1 MLDRRTR
8 KGYIMANE
16 YNMEWARGVVD
27 NGVKKAQGLID
38 DPAQIDGLLQELQE
52 KMKGLPA
59 SATNAFNNVPL
70 MADMVKSYVTREYTN
85 VSPKVIISLVSAFLY
100 LVKRND
106 IIPDNVPIV
115 GMADDLAVAAV
126 AMMINEPELKAF
138 AAWREQN
145 GLQKA
150 AQIESI
156 EPAEPVQAEAADV
169 PPAQAAATP
178 PSAMPE

>member
-1 MLDRRTR
+1 
-8 KGYIMANE
+8 MANQ

-38 DPAQIDGLLQELQE
+38 DPNQIDGLLQELQD
-52 KMKGLPA
+52 KMKGLPD

-70 MADMVKSYVTREYTN
+70 MADMVKSYVNREYTN

-150 AQIESI
+150 AV
-156 EPAEPVQAEAADV
+156 EPAQAEAVAAQ
-169 PPAQAAATP
+169 PAQAAAMP
-178 PSAMPE
+178 PSAMPEYVDPENVSEP

>member
-1 MLDRRTR
+1 
-8 KGYIMANE
+8 MANQ

-38 DPAQIDGLLQELQE
+38 DPDQINGLLQELQE
-52 KMKGLPA
+52 KMKGLPDTV
-59 SATNAFNNVPL
+59 TNAFNNVPL

-100 LVKRND
+100 LVKRDD

-150 AQIESI
+150 AEIN
-156 EPAEPVQAEAADV
+156 PAEPVQAEMADV
-169 PPAQAAATP
+169 PPAQAAATSS
-178 PSAMPE
+178 SAIPE

>member
-1 MLDRRTR
+1 
-8 KGYIMANE
+8 MANQ
-16 YNMEWARGVVD
+16 YSMEWARGVVD

-38 DPAQIDGLLQELQE
+38 DPDQIDGLLQELQD
-52 KMKGLPA
+52 KMKGLPD

-106 IIPDNVPIV
+106 IIPDNVPII

-150 AQIESI
+150 AGVEPFAAV
-156 EPAEPVQAEAADV
+156 EPAQVEAAAAQ
-169 PPAQAAATP
+169 PAQTAATP